1 MIDKVWELKRQLGN
15 VTNIYV
21 DSANLEI
28 IQTLKRDFREPYE
41 DQYIKDKIAWCK
53 KNNLLVENYMKIVP
67 VSFSSDG
74 PNMLIH
80 LKRLLEHPNNLVAIH
95 PRYDKLITSL
105 RTAVATE
112 MKLDKE
118 ATSYDDLLDAFRMVA
133 YFYRVK

>member
-21 DSANLEI
+21 DSANPEI
-28 IQTLKRDFREPYE
+28 IQTLKRDFREPHE
-41 DQYIKDKIAWCK
+41 DQYVREKIAWCK

-80 LKRLLEHPNNLVAIH
+80 LKRLLEHPNNLVAIN
-95 PRYDKLITSL
+95 PKFVNLYK
-105 RTAVATE
+105 
-112 MKLDKE
+112 
-118 ATSYDDLLDAFRMVA
+118 Y
-133 YFYRVK
+133 VKNG